1 MQVYAA
7 LRTAITTGRC
17 KAGERL
23 PSSRSLASLLGVSRT
38 STQTAYEQL
47 VAEGYVDTRH
57 GSGSYVAERA
67 DQVRPKSRGRKQRK
81 RTDGQLSK
89 YAASAM
95 SSLPEGF
102 LTLSSRPSLRHDFLY
117 GIPSPDLFPHKEWRR
132 ALAAAAQL
140 APFGLSESS
149 PQGMPR
155 LRNAIAR
162 HLERNRGLSVDADQ
176 ILITSGLQQ
185 ALQLVA
191 RVVCSPGDRVLLEE
205 PGYPFARATCLSE
218 GLNLE
223 FAPVDHDGVDIGRVK
238 GAARSRSKLAHVT
251 PAHQFP
257 MGSVLSFPRRMALL
271 DWADENDAY
280 IFEDDYDS
288 EYRYE
293 GRPVE
298 SLYALDASRR
308 VLYGGSFSKTLS
320 TELRVGYLALPE
332 DWVVPFQAARWLAG
346 WGNPLL
352 EQAALAIF
360 MEEGHLDRHI
370 RRCRKRYGERRLA
383 LVTALASEF
392 GERVDVFGDRT
403 GLHVFVR
410 FSDVSQGMSH
420 ELVVRAL
427 EKGVGIYP
435 ADDCF
440 ASISMTG
447 GFILG
452 YGLLSK
458 ASIPAAV
465 AELKEIVASLGSG

>member
-1 MQVYAA
+1 
-7 LRTAITTGRC
+7 
-17 KAGERL
+17 
-23 PSSRSLASLLGVSRT
+23 
-38 STQTAYEQL
+38 
-47 VAEGYVDTRH
+47 
-57 GSGSYVAERA
+57 
-67 DQVRPKSRGRKQRK
+67 
-81 RTDGQLSK
+81 
-89 YAASAM
+89 
-95 SSLPEGF
+95 
-102 LTLSSRPSLRHDFLY
+102 
-117 GIPSPDLFPHKEWRR
+117 
-132 ALAAAAQL
+132 
-140 APFGLSESS
+140 
-149 PQGMPR
+149 
-155 LRNAIAR
+155 
-162 HLERNRGLSVDADQ
+162 
-176 ILITSGLQQ
+176 
-185 ALQLVA
+185 
-191 RVVCSPGDRVLLEE
+191 
-205 PGYPFARATCLSE
+205 
-218 GLNLE
+218 
-223 FAPVDHDGVDIGRVK
+223 
-238 GAARSRSKLAHVT
+238 
-251 PAHQFP
+251 